1 MKALLG
7 RWVFIQAI
15 CIGASQIAPRDSP
28 AIDAPEQEVYL
39 YTVKVLINTF
49 SKARRFCS
57 AVNRLEGEFDLV
69 SDRYV
74 INAKS
79 MLGIFSLDLSQPLQL
94 NIYSQEP
101 REQVLEALAS
111 FIVPETEEE

>member
-1 MKALLG
+1 M
-7 RWVFIQAI
+7 
-15 CIGASQIAPRDSP
+15 
-28 AIDAPEQEVYL
+28 